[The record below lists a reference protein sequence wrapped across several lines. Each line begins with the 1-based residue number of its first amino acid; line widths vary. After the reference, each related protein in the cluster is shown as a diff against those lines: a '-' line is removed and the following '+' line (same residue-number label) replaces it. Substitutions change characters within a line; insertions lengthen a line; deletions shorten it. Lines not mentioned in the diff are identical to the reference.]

1 MKLKKQSLIVT
12 LILATILG
20 TGTSF
25 ASTENTTKNSKLNE
39 NTISQIITIEE
50 KEAKD
55 YFKNLETIIEVDG
68 KKYSKEAIEKVK
80 EDESNK
86 KEVSKEVKSEELLN
100 SKNEEKARENFNQTL
115 NYEEDGFKG
124 ILNLERI
131 EFETISQ
138 GYYEQIEY
146 LDLDFKGY
154 NQNELAQIEK
164 EITNDGKQWVLINV
178 EWYVED
184 SKEVDGTFVPT
195 LYEGI
200 KHYQRVGTYQNPNKY
215 KAVAYY
221 QGEVN
226 SLNPEYEYEISYKL
240 IPEEKIEETPKQE
253 EKKSIAVPCIIIGAI
268 GLLVIIFVLYNT
280 KKKKE

>member
-1 MKLKKQSLIVT
+1 MKLKKQSLIVA
-12 LILATILG
+12 LILTVILG
-20 TGTSF
+20 TSTSF
-25 ASTENTTKNSKLNE
+25 ANTENITTSNQ
-39 NTISQIITIEE
+39 NTIFQSVTMKQDEV
-50 KEAKD
+50 KD
-55 YFKNLETIIEVDG
+55 YFKNLESIVEVNG
-68 KKYSKEAIEKVK
+68 KKYSKESIEKVK
-80 EDESNK
+80 EDKSNRK
-86 KEVSKEVKSEELLN
+86 QVSKEVKSEELLN

-124 ILNLERI
+124 TLNLERI

-164 EITNDGKQWVLINV
+164 EITNNGKQWVLINV

-215 KAVAYY
+215 KAIAYY

-240 IPEEKIEETPKQE
+240 IPEEKEEQKIEKQE
-253 EKKSIAVPCIIIGAI
+253 EPKNYVTYGLIIGAI